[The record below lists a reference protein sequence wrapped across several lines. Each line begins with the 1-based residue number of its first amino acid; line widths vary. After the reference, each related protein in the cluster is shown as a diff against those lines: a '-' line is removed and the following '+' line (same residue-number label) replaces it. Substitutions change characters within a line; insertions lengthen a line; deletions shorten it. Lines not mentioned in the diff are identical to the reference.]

1 MYRDKPIIGIL
12 GGIGSGKSY
21 VAQLF
26 GEMGCLVIDSDAQV
40 RAAYQ
45 DPAVL
50 ATLRQWWGGDVFRA
64 DGSLD
69 RAAVARKVFN
79 NPADRQRLERLVH
92 PRVDAQRTAM
102 MDAAPRSV
110 VAFVWDT
117 PLLMEAGLHER
128 CDALVFVD
136 APREQRLRR
145 VREQRGWDEA
155 ELTRRENLQLP
166 LDRKREISD
175 YQVVNT
181 AGAEDLRGHVRQILS
196 RIVTGLPDRPGQG

>member
-1 MYRDKPIIGIL
+1 MYRNKPVIGIV

-26 GEMGCLVIDSDAQV
+26 GELGSLVIDSDAQV

-45 DPAVL
+45 DPAIL
-50 ATLRQWWGGDVFRA
+50 STLQQWWGDEVFHL

-69 RAAVARKVFN
+69 RAAVARRVFN
-79 NPADRQRLERLVH
+79 NPADRQRLESLVH
-92 PRVDAQRTAM
+92 PWVDAQRTRM
-102 MDAAPRSV
+102 MDAAPSDV

-136 APREQRLRR
+136 APRDERLRR

-155 ELTRRENLQLP
+155 ELQRRENLQLP

>member
-21 VAQLF
+21 VARLF

-40 RAAYQ
+40 RTAYQ
-45 DPAVL
+45 DPAIL
-50 ATLRQWWGGDVFRA
+50 ATLRQWWSGDVFHR

-69 RAAVARKVFN
+69 RSAVARKVFN
-79 NPADRQRLERLVH
+79 HPAERQRLEELVH
-92 PRVDAQRTAM
+92 PWVDAQRTAV
-102 MDAAPRSV
+102 MDAAPPQAI
-110 VAFVWDT
+110 AFVWDA
-117 PLLMEAGLHER
+117 PLLMEAGLHDR

-136 APREQRLRR
+136 APRDQRLRR
-145 VREQRGWDEA
+145 VMEQRGWDEF
-155 ELTRRENLQLP
+155 ELQRRENLQLP

>member
-1 MYRDKPIIGIL
+1 MYREKPIIGIL

-26 GEMGCLVIDSDAQV
+26 GELGCLVIDSDAQV
-40 RAAYQ
+40 RAAYR
-45 DPAVL
+45 DPSIL
-50 ATLRQWWGGDVFRA
+50 ATLRLWWGGDVFRP

-69 RAAVARKVFN
+69 RAAVARNVFN
-79 NPADRQRLERLVH
+79 NPAERQRLEQLVH
-92 PRVDAQRTAM
+92 PWVDAQRAAM
-102 MDAAPRSV
+102 MDAASPDV

-117 PLLMEAGLHER
+117 PLLMEAGLHDR

-136 APREQRLRR
+136 APRDQRLRR
-145 VREQRGWDEA
+145 VMEQRGWDEL
-155 ELTRRENLQLP
+155 ELQRRENLQLP